1 MSFLEAIILGIVQGL
16 TEFLPVSSSGH
27 LALAQHLIPGFD
39 VEEVG
44 VVFDLL
50 LHVATLLAV
59 LIYFR
64 KKLGFLTLSLFDKAR
79 TAERRL
85 IVLLAIATV
94 PIVVAGFALKDPL
107 EQVKEN
113 PVAVSALLCVTGLV
127 LFIPG
132 WIGSRADR
140 DHTVRSS
147 VIMGVGQAFALLPG
161 ISRSGTTITA
171 GMIAGVK
178 PSLAAEFSFLLAIPA
193 IGGAMVL
200 KMKDISSIPADQI
213 APYAAGMVAA
223 FVTGLFAI
231 YAVLTI
237 VGRGKFAYFGYY
249 CLAVGI
255 AGLIYF
261 STGGQ

>member
-1 MSFLEAIILGIVQGL
+1 MSIFEAIILGIIQGL

-39 VEEVG
+39 IEEVG
-44 VVFDLL
+44 VTFDLM
-50 LHVATLLAV
+50 LHIATLFAV

-64 KKLGFLTLSLFDKAR
+64 LKLLNLGFALFEKGR

-85 IVLLAIATV
+85 IFLLIIATL
-94 PIVVAGFALKDPL
+94 PIVIAGFTFKDPL
-107 EQVKEN
+107 EQVKEY
-113 PVAVSALLCVTGLV
+113 PVVVSALLCVTGLI

-132 WIGSRADR
+132 WINARADR
-140 DHTVRSS
+140 DHSLRSS
-147 VIMGVGQAFALLPG
+147 VIMGIGQAFALLPG

-178 PSLAAEFSFLLAIPA
+178 PKLAAEFSFLLAVPA

-200 KMKDISSIPADQI
+200 KMKDISSISAGQ
-213 APYAAGMVAA
+213 AVPYAAGMLAA
-223 FVTGLFAI
+223 FFTGIIAI
-231 YAVLTI
+231 YAVLTL
-237 VGRGKFAYFGYY
+237 VGRGKFRYFGYY
-249 CLAVGI
+249 CIAVGI

-261 STGGQ
+261 STR